1 MRILKEDTNIT
12 KEELPVS
19 FLTDMISKGWEEVGY
34 LREASNA
41 IQETYRDTA
50 QVEELMQGLMDAYL
64 VFIGQIEAYL
74 NKEESITPVAAADEI
89 SAEAKAENPP
99 ETKEL
104 PEAEIDM
111 KPLKPVDSEVPA
123 EATGGQGH
131 IASSGDFNEFAI
143 SDAELETHRA
153 PATEP
158 FEFFVDF
165 DEPDL
170 SEPNLSDDDLYG
182 YENPEFEQNRL
193 RAQIRD

>member
-74 NKEESITPVAAADEI
+74 NKEESITPAVAADEI
-89 SAEAKAENPP
+89 SIEANVENQP
-99 ETKEL
+99 ETEKL
-104 PEAEIDM
+104 PEAEVDM
-111 KPLKPVDSEVPA
+111 KPLKPIDSEVPA
-123 EATGGQGH
+123 AVTGGH

-143 SDAELETHRA
+143 SDAELEKRRA
-153 PATEP
+153 PAEP

-170 SEPNLSDDDLYG
+170 SEPSLSDDDLYG
-182 YENPEFEQNRL
+182 YENPELEQNKL
-193 RAQIRD
+193 RAQIRG

>member
-74 NKEESITPVAAADEI
+74 NKEESITPAAAADDEI
-89 SAEAKAENPP
+89 SIEVKAEDQP
-99 ETKEL
+99 EIEKL
-104 PEAEIDM
+104 PEVEVDM
-111 KPLKPVDSEVPA
+111 KPLKPIVSEVST
-123 EATGGQGH
+123 EVTDGH

-143 SDAELETHRA
+143 SDAELEKRRA
-153 PATEP
+153 PVEP

-170 SEPNLSDDDLYG
+170 SEPSLSDDDLYG
-182 YENPEFEQNRL
+182 YENPEFEQNKL
-193 RAQIRD
+193 RAQIHN

>member
-74 NKEESITPVAAADEI
+74 NKEESITPVAADDEI
-89 SAEAKAENPP
+89 SIEVKAEDQP
-99 ETKEL
+99 ETEKL
-104 PEAEIDM
+104 PEAEVDM
-111 KPLKPVDSEVPA
+111 KPLKPIGSEVSTA
-123 EATGGQGH
+123 VTDGH
-131 IASSGDFNEFAI
+131 IASSDDFNEFAI
-143 SDAELETHRA
+143 SDAELEKHRA
-153 PATEP
+153 PVEP

-170 SEPNLSDDDLYG
+170 SEPSLSDDDLYG
-182 YENPEFEQNRL
+182 YENPEFEQNKL
-193 RAQIRD
+193 RAQIHN